1 MSGIGHGRKRIATA
15 QSIQAQ
21 FASARRFQALGRLK
35 TGEMNKSEARYED
48 EVLKPALRDGEIQWY
63 RFEGV
68 KLRIAPKAFL
78 TPDFAVLTRGN
89 LIELHDVKGSRVLYQ
104 DDAKVKIKVAADTYP
119 FVFKLAFPPKR
130 KGESWEVE
138 TV

>member
-1 MSGIGHGRKRIATA
+1 MAGGRLQLRTTRLPET
-15 QSIQAQ
+15 QALV
-21 FASARRFQALGRLK
+21 STRRFQALGRLK
-35 TGEMNKSEARYED
+35 QGEMNKSEARYQA
-48 EVLKPALRDGEIQWY
+48 EVLEPAKERGDVLWF

-68 KLRIAPKAFL
+68 KLRIAAKTFL
-78 TPDFAVLTRGN
+78 TPDFAVLTRSG

-104 DDAKVKIKVAADTYP
+104 DDAKVKVKVAAEAYP

-130 KGESWEVE
+130 KGEAWEVE